1 MGDEERQ
8 GQARAPRTPDRPTGR
23 PSRPSDLEG
32 PYAGLDLTG
41 QVVVVVGA
49 ARGIGHASTL
59 LLAVRGAHVLCLD
72 RDAVG
77 VNALV
82 EELGHRGVEALGRA
96 LDVTRHDDIP
106 GAIAVAIDKWGVIDA
121 MVNCVGITGVTNRPS
136 HEVPVAD
143 FCRVVETNLVSAF
156 VLSQAVLGHMMAR
169 GYGRILHV
177 ASIAGKEGN
186 AGMVSYSASK
196 AGLIGMVKAQAKE
209 YVGSGIT
216 INALAPGVIRTQL
229 VEDMPPAQVE
239 YMESRIP
246 MGRCGT
252 LAEVSEMIAWIISPC
267 VSFTTGFTFDLSG
280 GRATY

>member
-1 MGDEERQ
+1 MVEEKQR
-8 GQARAPRTPDRPTGR
+8 GEDVTRPMAGGPRGHSSPLSAPGR
-23 PSRPSDLEG
+23 

-41 QVVVVVGA
+41 HVVVVVGA
-49 ARGIGHASTL
+49 AHGIGRASTL
-59 LLAVRGAHVLCLD
+59 LLATRGARLLCLD
-72 RDAVG
+72 RDALG

-82 EELGHRGVEALGRA
+82 DDLGDRGVEAVARA
-96 LDVTRHDDIP
+96 IDVTCHDDIP
-106 GAIAVAIDKWGVIDA
+106 GAIGVAIDKWGAIDA
-121 MVNCVGITGVTNRPS
+121 MVNCVGITGITNRPS
-136 HEVPVAD
+136 HEVPVTD
-143 FCRVVETNLVSAF
+143 FCRVIGTNLVSAF
-156 VLSQAVLGHMMAR
+156 VLSQVVLGHMMAR

-229 VEDMPPAQVE
+229 VDDMPPEQVE

-252 LAEVSEMIAWIISPC
+252 LAEVSEMIAWVISPC

>member
-1 MGDEERQ
+1 MSPSTPYDLAVHSPERS
-8 GQARAPRTPDRPTGR
+8 GSDRP
-23 PSRPSDLEG
+23 
-32 PYAGLDLTG
+32 YVGLDLTG
-41 QVVVVVGA
+41 QVVVVVGS
-49 ARGIGHASTL
+49 ARGIGRASTL
-59 LLAVRGAHVLCLD
+59 LLATRGARLLCLD
-72 RDAVG
+72 RDADG
-77 VNALV
+77 VNALI
-82 EELGHRGVEALGRA
+82 EDLANRGFEAVGGV
-96 LDVTRHDDIP
+96 LDVTCHEDIP
-106 GAIAVAIDKWGVIDA
+106 RAIDIAIDKWGVVDA
-121 MVNCVGITGVTNRPS
+121 MVNCVGITGITNRPS
-136 HEVPVAD
+136 HEVPVTD
-143 FCRVVETNLVSAF
+143 FCRVIETNLVSAF
-156 VLSQAVLGHMMAR
+156 ALSQVVLGHMVLR
-169 GYGRILHV
+169 GYGRVLQV

-209 YVGSGIT
+209 YVSSGIT

>member
-1 MGDEERQ
+1 MSDL
-8 GQARAPRTPDRPTGR
+8 GR
-23 PSRPSDLEG
+23 PYG
-32 PYAGLDLTG
+32 GLDLTG
-41 QVVVVVGA
+41 QVVIVVGA
-49 ARGIGHASTL
+49 ARGIGRASTD
-59 LLAVRGAHVLCLD
+59 LLATRGARLLCLD
-72 RDAVG
+72 HDAAG
-77 VNALV
+77 LNALV
-82 EELGHRGVEALGRA
+82 EGLGDRGVEAVGNV

-106 GAIAVAIDKWGVIDA
+106 RAVGVAVDKWGAIDA
-121 MVNCVGITGVTNRPS
+121 MVNCVGITGLTNLPS
-136 HEVPVAD
+136 HEVPVMD
-143 FCRVVETNLVSAF
+143 FCRVIETNLVSAF
-156 VLSQAVLGHMMAR
+156 VLSQVVLGHMLPR

-216 INALAPGVIRTQL
+216 INALAPAVIRTQL
-229 VEDMPPAQVE
+229 VEEMPPAQVE

>member
-1 MGDEERQ
+1 MSQSAPDGPGDH
-8 GQARAPRTPDRPTGR
+8 ASPL
-23 PSRPSDLEG
+23 SDLG
-32 PYAGLDLTG
+32 RPYAGVDLTG

-49 ARGIGHASTL
+49 ARGIGRASTH
-59 LLAVRGAHVLCLD
+59 LLATRGARLLCLD
-72 RDAVG
+72 RDPAG
-77 VNALV
+77 VDALV
-82 EELGHRGVEALGRA
+82 EELGNRGVEAAGRA
-96 LDVTRHDDIP
+96 LDVTCHDDIP
-106 GAIAVAIDKWGVIDA
+106 SAVGVAIDQWGVIDA
-121 MVNCVGITGVTNRPS
+121 MVNCVGITGITNRPS
-136 HEVPVAD
+136 HEIPVTD
-143 FCRVVETNLVSAF
+143 FCQVIETNLISAF
-156 VLSQAVLGHMMAR
+156 VLTQAVLGPMVSR

-216 INALAPGVIRTQL
+216 INALAPAVIRTPL
-229 VEDMPPAQVE
+229 VDDMPAAQVE